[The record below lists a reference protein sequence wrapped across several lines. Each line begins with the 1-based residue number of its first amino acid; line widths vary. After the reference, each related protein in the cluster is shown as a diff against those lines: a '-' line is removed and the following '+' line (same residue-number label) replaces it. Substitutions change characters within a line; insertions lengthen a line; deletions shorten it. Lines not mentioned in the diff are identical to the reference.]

1 MDIVLQDQQDAV
13 RATIVEVEGSA
24 YRKAGAAMLF

>member
-1 MDIVLQDQQDAV
+1 M
-13 RATIVEVEGSA
+13 EGSA